1 MRPRTV
7 FITGASS
14 GLGKALSLELAAQG
28 AFVAVAARRL
38 PLLEDVASD
47 IRARGGR
54 ALAIALDVRDRGAVR
69 EALHRASGEMGSLDM
84 VIANAGVGTSGD
96 ARSLGWA
103 DVEEVLAV
111 NVAGALATLV
121 EAIPLMLAQ
130 ERGHLVTV
138 SSLAG
143 RRGLPRAGAYGASKA
158 ALSAFAET
166 LRLDLSA
173 SGIRVTDVRPGFI
186 DTPATRGA
194 GHPMPMKWPVD
205 RAARAI
211 VRALGRQPRVITFPW
226 PLALLTAL
234 GRGMPAFLYEPLMRT
249 LE

>member
-1 MRPRTV
+1 M
-7 FITGASS
+7 
-14 GLGKALSLELAAQG
+14 
-28 AFVAVAARRL
+28 
-38 PLLEDVASD
+38 
-47 IRARGGR
+47 
-54 ALAIALDVRDRGAVR
+54 R

-166 LRLDLSA
+166 LRLNLSA

-211 VRALGRQPRVITFPW
+211 VRALGRQP
-226 PLALLTAL
+226 A
-234 GRGMPAFLYEPLMRT
+234 
-249 LE
+249 